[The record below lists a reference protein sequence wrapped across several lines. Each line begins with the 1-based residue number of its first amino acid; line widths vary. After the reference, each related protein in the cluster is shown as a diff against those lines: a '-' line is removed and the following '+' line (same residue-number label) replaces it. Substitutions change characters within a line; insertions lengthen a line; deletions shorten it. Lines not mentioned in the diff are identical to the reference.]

1 VIAEDGNT
9 YERSAIEQWFAT
21 GQRTSPLTRQRMS
34 TTLLPNRAIRE
45 EVERL
50 TAAAV
55 PAAAAAAAPVV
66 VDGPL
71 STAAF
76 YDEARHLLHVQFA
89 ADAPGADAPSAA
101 AGTDMILLLDTSG
114 SMDSLIAS
122 PTTVA
127 TVATATKDAQ
137 QVTRL
142 DIAKHSARVLA
153 ALCSPTDRIALI
165 TFNSAARVA
174 MAFTAMDAA
183 GKARLDA
190 VLGLVFADGATNLWD
205 ALRVAVDMANSSSTL
220 QQRKVA
226 AILLT
231 DGEPTMG
238 TPPRGIV
245 PTLRS
250 ALTLRTPWVLHAL
263 GFSDQVDSK
272 LLCEIAEWGH
282 GSFGFIPSGD
292 MVGTVCINTAS
303 HCLSVAHRGTSLVA
317 PSGTVVETGPLL
329 VQQPRDFVFPCA
341 SCPDS
346 VLLTDAEAVPVV
358 KRSLDQVVVAR
369 AHLLRILDLVL
380 ATSYG
385 HAMES
390 LLHEFVRTYTGSEDP
405 RVRLML
411 RDVASAN
418 KDEGQVLLAAKYLGT
433 WGFHYLRCYRNA
445 QQLQHCV
452 NFKDV
457 GLQDYGG
464 PLFKRLVTAGDKT
477 FALMPSM
484 VVTQRPGTATASA
497 GAGRPAPAP
506 IDYSMFHNASGGCFA
521 GECRVR
527 MCPLEGADEVR
538 IPIADITRGD
548 VVWTPSGPAL
558 VLFAV
563 EINTTA
569 RSQPMTQLGRLS
581 ITPWHPVVDPDK
593 NGRVWA
599 FPAHLNG
606 FSDRLVQTVYNLVLT
621 SGHIIDVEG
630 IQCVTLAHGF
640 EEEPVAHAFF
650 GTQAVV
656 DCLLKQPGSNEGRP
670 VYTNLVADKNEAGVI
685 CGWREG

>member
-1 VIAEDGNT
+1 
-9 YERSAIEQWFAT
+9 
-21 GQRTSPLTRQRMS
+21 
-34 TTLLPNRAIRE
+34 
-45 EVERL
+45 
-50 TAAAV
+50 
-55 PAAAAAAAPVV
+55 
-66 VDGPL
+66 
-71 STAAF
+71 
-76 YDEARHLLHVQFA
+76 
-89 ADAPGADAPSAA
+89 
-101 AGTDMILLLDTSG
+101 MILLLDTSG
-114 SMDSLIAS
+114 SMDAQI
-122 PTTVA
+122 TTAAAAAAGA
-127 TVATATKDAQ
+127 TVAATTTKDAQ

-153 ALCSPTDRIALI
+153 ALCAPTDRLSLI
-165 TFNSAARVA
+165 TFNSTAVVA
-174 MAFTAMDAA
+174 MPLTAMDAA
-183 GKARLDA
+183 GKARLDT
-190 VLGLVFADGATNLWD
+190 VLGGVVSDGATNLWD
-205 ALRVAVDMANSSSTL
+205 ALRVAVDMANRSTG
-220 QQRKVA
+220 RKVA
-226 AILLT
+226 ALLLT

-250 ALTLRTPWVLHAL
+250 ALTLKNPWVLHAL
-263 GFSDQVDSK
+263 GFSDRVDSQ
-272 LLCEIAEWGH
+272 LLCDIAEWGH

-292 MVGTVCINTAS
+292 MVGTVCINTAA
-303 HCLSVAHRGTSLVA
+303 HCLSVAHRGTSFMA
-317 PSGTVVETGPLL
+317 PSGTVVGTGLLSPVVQTGPLL
-329 VQQPRDFVFPCA
+329 VQQPRDFVL
-341 SCPDS
+341 SCPTAPAAVQCGTES
-346 VLLTDAEAVPVV
+346 VPVV

-380 ATSYG
+380 ASSYG

-390 LLHEFVRTYTGSEDP
+390 LLHDFVRTYTGSEDP

-411 RDVASAN
+411 RDISSADKN
-418 KDEGQVLLAAKYLGT
+418 EGQVLLAAKYLGT

-445 QQLQHCV
+445 QSLQHCV

-464 PLFKRLVTAGDKT
+464 PLFKQLVTAGDKT
-477 FALMPSM
+477 FALMPPM
-484 VVTQRPGTATASA
+484 VVTSRNTGMYGATGGGGGGGA
-497 GAGRPAPAP
+497 GAAAATVAAVRAPP
-506 IDYSMFHNASGGCFA
+506 IDYSMFHNASSGCFA

-527 MCPLEGADEVR
+527 MCPLEGAEEVR
-538 IPIADITRGD
+538 IPIADVRRGD
-548 VVWTPSGPAL
+548 LVWTPDGPAL
-558 VLFAV
+558 VLHAV

-621 SGHIIDVEG
+621 RGHIIDVEG

-640 EEEPVAHAFF
+640 EEALVAHAFF

-656 DCLLKQPGSNEGRP
+656 DCLQKQPGFAEGRP
-670 VYTNLVADKNEAGVI
+670 VYTNLVGDKNEAGII